1 MGGPKSRH
9 GPVVIVTTQSRNDE
23 QTTGLAGNISRA
35 FTSLARARRCTTNGA
50 NIVPTQIQTTKIT
63 KKAAPAIDPTRA
75 ALERQL
81 PNDLRRFGS
90 IESV

>member
-1 MGGPKSRH
+1 
-9 GPVVIVTTQSRNDE
+9 
-23 QTTGLAGNISRA
+23 
-35 FTSLARARRCTTNGA
+35 LARARRCATNGA

-63 KKAAPAIDPTRA
+63 KKPAAAIEPTRA
-75 ALERQL
+75 ALDRQL